1 MRTMSRIVAD
11 DEMKTMIKH
20 GREIE
25 IEKFDS
31 SAPWVLVDEQNAV
44 LAVYE
49 PSASG
54 HAKPSIVM
62 ANAVA

>member
-1 MRTMSRIVAD
+1 MQ
-11 DEMKTMIKH
+11 TMIKH

-25 IEKFDS
+25 KFDS
-31 SAPWVLVDEQNAV
+31 PAPWVLVDEQNAV

-49 PSASG
+49 LSPTG
-54 HAKPSIVM
+54 RAKPSVVM